1 MSLPAVDVGAV
12 ADWLGTFA
20 VHSTLALAAAL
31 ALVLAGRRWPP
42 VVHEALL
49 RTSLWVALVSST
61 LQCALVG
68 CPDVS
73 ELVLPGPLPAAAV
86 SLPAATVIVDAGAP
100 ALVSAAEPWWRQVPW
115 SLWLTI
121 AAALSACGGL
131 CWLLVV
137 HRRLARVLAVRRP
150 ETDARVL
157 ATAAAVARESGLR
170 QSPQLSR
177 SDRIATPIAFGLL
190 RPEICLPPRVDE
202 LGDGSLRAMLA
213 HEVAHLRAADP
224 AWMWAAAWLQALF
237 PWQPLL
243 LLVRR
248 RWVRA
253 VELRC
258 DAVAARHAGPTAVAR
273 CLLDVA
279 DWLRPPAVVPAP
291 ALGMAAR
298 PSALR
303 ERVEAALHAAPLRP
317 LRRRHACACG
327 GLWLAALTFGAP
339 GVVSAPPDAIVASLP
354 TDEPSAAPAAA
365 TAPSPPRAPRLLRAQ
380 LALLQTEHDQLL
392 AEAERLRAELA
403 DRRPDPVLEQ
413 LEVALVRR
421 LSDLARLRARLEALL
436 ARPDPVDRDHR
447 GENR

>member
-1 MSLPAVDVGAV
+1 MNLSALDVGGV

-20 VHSTLALAAAL
+20 VHSTLALAL
-31 ALVLAGRRWPP
+31 ALVLVLVGRRWPP

-61 LQCALVG
+61 LQCTLFG
-68 CPDVS
+68 CPEAS
-73 ELVLPGPLPAAAV
+73 ELVLPGPGSAAVAALPTADEVEAGATLAPATV
-86 SLPAATVIVDAGAP
+86 SLPA
-100 ALVSAAEPWWRQVPW
+100 WWRQVPW
-115 SLWLTI
+115 SLWLTV
-121 AAALSACGGL
+121 AAALSACAGL

-137 HRRLARVLAVRRP
+137 HRRLARVLAVRQP

-177 SDRIATPIAFGLL
+177 SERIATPIAFGLL
-190 RPEICLPPRVDE
+190 RPEICLPRRVDE
-202 LGDGSLRAMLA
+202 LSDGSLRAMLA

-258 DAVAARHAGPTAVAR
+258 DAVAARQAGPTAVAR

-279 DWLRPPAVVPAP
+279 AWLRPPAAVPAP

-298 PSALR
+298 QSALR

-317 LRRRHACACG
+317 LRRRHASACG

-339 GVVSAPPDAIVASLP
+339 GVVSSPEPIAASLLAA
-354 TDEPSAAPAAA
+354 EPPAAPAGAA
-365 TAPSPPRAPRLLRAQ
+365 VPASSRPLRAH
-380 LALLQTEHDQLL
+380 LMLLQAEHDQLL
-392 AEAERLRAELA
+392 AEVDRLRAELA
-403 DRRPDPVLEQ
+403 DRQREPVLEQ

-436 ARPDPVDRDHR
+436 ARPDPVDRDR
-447 GENR
+447 GEAR